1 VEEDEMNLRFLGAAL
16 ASALTLTVPALA
28 HHTHANFDQS
38 RFIVMTGTVTE
49 MRWMNPHV
57 WFYMRVTDEAGR
69 TRPWSMEGGSINA
82 LTQGG
87 WTRDT
92 IKAGDMVTVRC
103 HPQKDGT
110 NGCLMGFVTNINGVA
125 MDKEFD

>member
-1 VEEDEMNLRFLGAAL
+1 MKLRVLGVAAISAL
-16 ASALTLTVPALA
+16 ATALPVSA

-38 RFIVMTGTVTE
+38 RFIVLTGTVTE

-57 WFYMRVTDEAGR
+57 WFYMRVAGENGQE
-69 TRPWSMEGGSINA
+69 RPWSMEGGSTAA
-82 LTQGG
+82 LTRGG
-87 WTRDT
+87 WTKDT
-92 IKAGDMVTVRC
+92 IKAGDKVSVRC

>member
-1 VEEDEMNLRFLGAAL
+1 MKLRALSLAAV
-16 ASALTLTVPALA
+16 AAFAMSGPVLA

-38 RFIVMTGTVTE
+38 RFVVLSGTVKE

-57 WFYMRVTDEAGR
+57 WFYMTVVDEQGQEV
-69 TRPWSMEGGSINA
+69 PWSMEGGSTAA
-82 LTQGG
+82 LTRGG
-87 WTRDT
+87 WTRDS
-92 IKAGDMVTVRC
+92 IKAGDKVTVRC

-110 NGCLMGFVTNINGVA
+110 RGCLMGFVTAINGAA

>member
-1 VEEDEMNLRFLGAAL
+1 MKPALFAFAAL
-16 ASALTLTVPALA
+16 STLAASVPVAA

-38 RFIVMTGTVTE
+38 RFIMLTGTVTE

-57 WFYMRVTDEAGR
+57 WFYMRVVDEAGQE
-69 TRPWSMEGGSINA
+69 RPWSMEGGSTAA
-82 LTQGG
+82 LTRGG
-87 WTRDT
+87 WTKDT
-92 IKAGDMVTVRC
+92 IKAGDKVSVRC

-110 NGCLMGFVTNINGVA
+110 NGCLMGFVTNINGEA

>member
-1 VEEDEMNLRFLGAAL
+1 MKLRAIGVAGFAVFAIAAPV
-16 ASALTLTVPALA
+16 SA

-38 RFIVMTGTVTE
+38 RFINLTGTVTE

-57 WFYMRVTDEAGR
+57 WFYMRVAENGQE
-69 TRPWSMEGGSINA
+69 RPWSMEGGSTAA
-82 LTQGG
+82 LTRGG

-92 IKAGDMVTVRC
+92 IKAGDKVTVRC

-125 MDKEFD
+125 MDKEFN